1 MTPTPTPTRSP
12 RSFTVLD
19 AEDLVDP
26 VTGVIR
32 RVKEVLRPERA
43 PHRYTSLTAEV
54 ADARHLGDWPAD
66 RVSLG
71 TTWGDPAGARIAAIA
86 EGVER
91 YCGNFVPAD
100 LDPREYRV
108 GTARELAAAGLPV
121 VGTHELPRWRPAQ
134 LRRDD
139 FPYVALDE
147 DVPTLWS
154 RCRELVDEDSWQPLW
169 MPHSLVGLNWRQARF
184 RHLPRVHHLNY
195 AGIATGQGAADAH
208 DRGLLEVVERDALE
222 VWWHH
227 GGPAH
232 GVDLDSVPGLREDLA
247 GAPLDVHV
255 VRMPTELAPAMAA
268 LVRDRE
274 TGVHA
279 AGFSAATDP
288 VRAVRKA
295 VLEAVHTWIYTLG
308 CVEADGWVFEAV
320 RAGLMAPGLYLEHRA
335 DRRYLDSAGP
345 RFERVRDLGAHVQ
358 VWLDPRVH
366 ALASRF
372 TQPALGTTSVAE
384 VQPTSAER
392 VRGLLRAGGH
402 RVVTR
407 DLTTRDVAHT
417 PLSVVRTVVTG
428 LVPNAP
434 AAFRYLGMPRFAEA
448 AAARGWN
455 PADPDADPLVLCP
468 PPHM

>member
-1 MTPTPTPTRSP
+1 MTTT
-12 RSFTVLD
+12 LD
-19 AEDLVDP
+19 AESLVDP

-32 RVKEVLRPERA
+32 SVREVLRPERA
-43 PHRYTSLTAEV
+43 PLRYTSLTAEV
-54 ADARHLGDWPAD
+54 ADARWLGDWPAD

-71 TTWGDPAGARIAAIA
+71 TTWGDPESARIAAIA

-91 YCGNFVPAD
+91 YCGNFLPAV
-100 LDPREYRV
+100 LDPAEHRV
-108 GTARELAAAGLPV
+108 GTATELGDAGLPV
-121 VGTHELPRWRPAQ
+121 VSLDDLPRWSDAQ
-134 LRRDD
+134 LARDG
-139 FPYVALDE
+139 FPYTALDD
-147 DVPTLWS
+147 DVPTLWT
-154 RCRELVDEDSWQPLW
+154 RCRETTHEGEWRPLW

-227 GGPAH
+227 GGPAA
-232 GVDLDSVPGLREDLA
+232 GVDLASVPGLAADLD

-255 VRMPTELAPAMAA
+255 VQMPTELAPAMAA
-268 LVRDRE
+268 LVRDRD
-274 TGVHA
+274 TGVYA

-308 CVEADGWVFEAV
+308 CVDADGWVFRAV
-320 RAGLMAPGLYLEHRA
+320 EAGLMAPGLYLDHRA

-345 RFERVRDLGAHVQ
+345 GFEHVRDLGAHVQ
-358 VWLDPRVH
+358 VWLDERVH
-366 ALASRF
+366 RLANRF
-372 TQPALGTTSVAE
+372 TEPALGVLGVDQVEATTPDE
-384 VQPTSAER
+384 VR
-392 VRGLLRAGGH
+392 RRLLAADH
-402 RVVTR
+402 RIVTR
-407 DLTTRDVAHT
+407 DLTTRDVART
-417 PLSVVRTVVTG
+417 SLSVVRTFVTG

-434 AAFRYLGMPRFAEA
+434 AAFRYLGMPRFDHA
-448 AAARGWN
+448 ARARGWV
-455 PADPDADPLVLCP
+455 PADAATEPLTLCP